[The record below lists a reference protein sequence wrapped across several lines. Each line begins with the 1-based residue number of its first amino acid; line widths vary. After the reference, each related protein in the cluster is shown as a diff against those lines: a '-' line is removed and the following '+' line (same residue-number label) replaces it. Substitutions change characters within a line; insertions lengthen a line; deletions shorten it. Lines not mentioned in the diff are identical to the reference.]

1 MPASPCFPPYQGG
14 SSFLIFSAQGSN
26 PVSNCK
32 LFGKSVQK
40 VYDKAVKGYVYN
52 CSSMSSKIQ
61 LPKDEKTGLQLVQPY
76 LVLQIFVPQGHQFS
90 FELRTAD
97 AEGTRMK
104 MYFSTSFS
112 ELKANPLHCQIPLS
126 MIMRNTWISLALDVP
141 DLFQSCFKVFNFRS
155 LDAIVLGP
163 VCKLRKIF
171 TSRKCPAQSVLEAKE
186 IEECLPAEHAFL
198 AGVDAPVQ
206 VIDTP
211 KIQKLLGITSD
222 FGGTNLS
229 GASLRVAERK
239 RCTMDGHMD
248 VAFGSTVRTNHT
260 TNCRGVEPRTESYPA
275 KVIERQ
281 AIAKNMKASRDKIY
295 SSQKKVA
302 ASDIEGQSSFKVLNQ
317 KALSYPG
324 ICHSGG
330 TPIFSVQDEF
340 IANNFVA
347 PEENS
352 VDVCL
357 NLTSKHGRKMKRLN
371 MIKELEISKGFR
383 VMRSSQRER
392 GNSRDSREP
401 EVELQQQASPSKLC
415 NSSNR
420 DDTLDHDQVSQN
432 SAERGC
438 IANGGFNLFSTEI
451 IATRGLLCW
460 EC

>member
-1 MPASPCFPPYQGG
+1 MCAHEQTLLICNFHLPQEL
-14 SSFLIFSAQGSN
+14 FLIPLQGSN

-90 FELRTAD
+90 FEL
-97 AEGTRMK
+97 
-104 MYFSTSFS
+104 
-112 ELKANPLHCQIPLS
+112 
-126 MIMRNTWISLALDVP
+126 
-141 DLFQSCFKVFNFRS
+141 RS

-438 IANGGFNLFSTEI
+438 IANGGFNLFST
-451 IATRGLLCW
+451 GKDVLPLL
-460 EC
+460 ETGSTLFSRDV

>member
-1 MPASPCFPPYQGG
+1 MHVHFLRCKMRHVCARADTPYLQFSP
-14 SSFLIFSAQGSN
+14 SSRAFSNTA
-26 PVSNCK
+26 P
-32 LFGKSVQK
+32 GKQSSVQLQAIWE
-40 VYDKAVKGYVYN
+40 V
-52 CSSMSSKIQ
+52 CS
-61 LPKDEKTGLQLVQPY
+61 EGLQLVQPY

-90 FELRTAD
+90 FEL
-97 AEGTRMK
+97 
-104 MYFSTSFS
+104 
-112 ELKANPLHCQIPLS
+112 
-126 MIMRNTWISLALDVP
+126 
-141 DLFQSCFKVFNFRS
+141 RS

-438 IANGGFNLFSTEI
+438 IANGGFNLFST
-451 IATRGLLCW
+451 GKDVLPLL
-460 EC
+460 ETGSTLFSRDV